1 MAVYYAS
8 KAYVRSF
15 SEALYVELEGTG
27 VTVTVL
33 CPGPT
38 ETGFQKR
45 GDMEDSR
52 LVAGRKIMDA
62 RTVARSGYRALMKG
76 QMIVVVGLRNWVQTE
91 ATRLIPDKILARSV
105 LRAQDRVE
113 H

>member
-1 MAVYYAS
+1 
-8 KAYVRSF
+8 VRSF
-15 SEALYVELEGTG
+15 SEALWAELEGTG

-45 GDMEDSR
+45 GNMEDSR

-62 RTVARSGYRALMKG
+62 RTVARTGYRAMMKG
-76 QMIVVVGLRNWVQTE
+76 RMLVVTGLRNWVNIE
-91 ATRLIPDKILARSV
+91 ATRFIPDKMLARTV